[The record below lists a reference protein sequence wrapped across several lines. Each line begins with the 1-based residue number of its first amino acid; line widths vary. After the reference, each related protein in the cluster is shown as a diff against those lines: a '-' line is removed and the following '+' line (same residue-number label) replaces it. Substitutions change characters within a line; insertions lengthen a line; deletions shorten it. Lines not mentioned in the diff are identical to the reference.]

1 MLHIEVEFVVQ
12 EDSGNWCLLHLGKW
26 SHRWSNWS
34 QPDTSHRKK
43 KENRKFCWKIV
54 KISWIRFF
62 SCSQSDGKSYTC
74 SVMDCFQYHP
84 TVKARIGNQ

>member
-34 QPDTSHRKK
+34 QPDTSLRKK
-43 KENRKFCWKIV
+43 KENPKFCFKIV
-54 KISWIRFF
+54 KVSRIRFF
-62 SCSQSDGKSYTC
+62 SCSQSDGKSYIC
-74 SVMDCFQYHP
+74 SDIDCFQYQRNG
-84 TVKARIGNQ
+84 KSKNR

>member
-34 QPDTSHRKK
+34 QSDTSLRKK
-43 KENRKFCWKIV
+43 KENLLENCER
-54 KISWIRFF
+54 ISDSFF
-62 SCSQSDGKSYTC
+62 QLL
-74 SVMDCFQYHP
+74 
-84 TVKARIGNQ
+84 TVRW